1 MTSPYALDF
10 NPLSQALE
18 SNQQADFTRNRLA
31 MEQRRLG
38 MAEESHGWERQ
49 LQPTRLEGA
58 QLDVRRNRETLP
70 YDVRVKAADA
80 AGREQ
85 TNRFESQLQPLRIQG
100 AQLGNVA
107 AGQGIEKTGRELEKD
122 LYGRAAAVGQLVENE
137 RDPERRKALL
147 QRWYQQDPTIRKYLG
162 TTLPKELLDD
172 PETITKYLRAVS
184 QGYQAPQIQKVGKD
198 ETLVG
203 VTRNPNDPAATPVM
217 AELYKNPGKGEE
229 FKGEHQLRQE
239 LAQNPTIKNFS
250 EVRAGYSKVIDGKR
264 LGTGAGDIS
273 IVFGFMKMLDPT
285 SVVREGEYA
294 TAANAT
300 GVPDRIRLQYEKLL
314 NGEQLPPRA
323 REEILA
329 AAAAHYGTQQGEVAK
344 INRQYTDIA
353 TRNNLNP
360 ANVILDHG
368 MANPPGGPAR
378 DDRPASPFSAP
389 PPPVRGRFTGPPSA
403 PPPAAPPPGPV
414 APAGANPPENAVR
427 YLLENHRSNPGIIR
441 EFEQK
446 YGPGSALRYLGTP

>member
-1 MTSPYALDF
+1 MPSPYALDF
-10 NPLSQALE
+10 SPLTNALE
-18 SNQQADFTRNRLA
+18 SNQQADFTRNRLG
-31 MEQRRLG
+31 MERQRLG
-38 MAEESHGWERQ
+38 MEQER
-49 LQPTRLEGA
+49 LGFERALHPVRLEGA

-70 YDVRVKAADA
+70 LDIRTRTAEA

-85 TNRFESQLQPLRIQG
+85 ANRFESELQPHRVTA
-100 AQLGNVA
+100 AQQGNVQT
-107 AGQGIEKTGRELEKD
+107 GQTIEKTRVELEKD
-122 LYGRAAAVGQLVENE
+122 LYGRAAAIGQMIEGE
-137 RDPERRKALL
+137 PDPAKQAEMLKRFYDA
-147 QRWYQQDPTIRKYLG
+147 DPRIRSSIAKVV
-162 TTLPKELLDD
+162 PPEIMSD
-172 PETITKYLRAVS
+172 PAMMARYMRAVHA
-184 QGYQAPQIQKVGKD
+184 GYQAPQTMNIAPD
-198 ETLVG
+198 HTLAT
-203 VTRNPNDPAATPVM
+203 VTRNPNDPM
-217 AELYKNPGKGEE
+217 APPKVQTIFKADGKGEK
-229 FKGEHQLRQE
+229 FKDEHQLRQE

-250 EVRAGYSKVIDGKR
+250 EVRSGYSKVIDGKR

-300 GVPDRIRLQYEKLL
+300 GVPDRLRLQWNKLL
-314 NGEQLPPRA
+314 DGEQLPPRA
-323 REEILA
+323 REEIAA

-344 INRQYTDIA
+344 INKQYTDIA
-353 TRNNLNP
+353 NRNNLNP

-403 PPPAAPPPGPV
+403 PPPAASPPGPV
-414 APAGANPPENAVR
+414 APAGANPPEKAVR
-427 YLLENHRSNPGIIR
+427 FLLENHRSNPGIIR